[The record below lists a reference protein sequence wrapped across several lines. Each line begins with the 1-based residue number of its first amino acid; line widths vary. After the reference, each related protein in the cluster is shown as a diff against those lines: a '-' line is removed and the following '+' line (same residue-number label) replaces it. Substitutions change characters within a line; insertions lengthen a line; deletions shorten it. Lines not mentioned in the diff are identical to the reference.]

1 LMSPNSARSCAAS
14 RVRNRG
20 GQAGQILG
28 VRTNKKENYT
38 SETSAIKADIEAA
51 FCVAGTS

>member
-1 LMSPNSARSCAAS
+1 MSPNSARSCAAS